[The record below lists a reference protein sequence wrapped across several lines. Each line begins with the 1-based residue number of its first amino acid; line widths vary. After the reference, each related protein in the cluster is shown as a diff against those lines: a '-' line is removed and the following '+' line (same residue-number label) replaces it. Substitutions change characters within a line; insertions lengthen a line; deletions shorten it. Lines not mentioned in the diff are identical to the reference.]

1 MVRIFSKLSN
11 LSSINYCVPL
21 LLLNTFLYDLCLYK
35 YNSCEF
41 DIQKLKSE
49 IRYGVS
55 ILKYQS
61 ADDLNNNKLQLSE
74 YFLIKSGNDTINVIA
89 TYLGSRSDSTIRR
102 YRYSTNWVFLPR
114 KDSACFEFYS
124 NFNLKKAIENKYPVQ
139 FGQILIGND

>member
-1 MVRIFSKLSN
+1 MVRLFSM
-11 LSSINYCVPL
+11 SSIFCSINFCVPL

-35 YNSCEF
+35 YDSCEF
-41 DIQKLKSE
+41 EIQKLKSE

-61 ADDLNNNKLQLSE
+61 ADDLNSINLQLSE

-89 TYLGSRSDSTIRR
+89 TYLDSRSDSTIRR
-102 YRYSTNWVFLPR
+102 YRYSTNWVLLPR

-124 NFNLKKAIENKYPVQ
+124 IFNLKKAIDNKYPVQ
-139 FGQILIGND
+139 FGQIVIGND

>member
-1 MVRIFSKLSN
+1 MVRLISM
-11 LSSINYCVPL
+11 SSIFCSINFCVPL

-61 ADDLNNNKLQLSE
+61 ADDLNSNKLQLSE

-89 TYLGSRSDSTIRR
+89 TYLDSRSDSTIRR
-102 YRYSTNWVFLPR
+102 HRNSANWVFLPR
-114 KDSACFEFYS
+114 KDSACFEFCS

-139 FGQILIGND
+139 FGQIVIGND